1 MPVISPA
8 GELRRQHLS
17 VETPEHVVLDF
28 EIAGI
33 GSRALAALIDMAIL
47 LGILAAGGMLLAIL
61 ARLGLR
67 LGPWAAAILLL
78 AAFGLWYGYFTF
90 FEGLRGGQ
98 TPGKRAA
105 GIRVVRDTGHA
116 VTLAAAA
123 TRNLLRIADFL
134 PPPYVLGVILVALH
148 PRAKRLGDMVAGTV
162 VVRDRPIE
170 LRTAATGRERAPE
183 PADLAAPVLADDEYR
198 LLARYQ
204 ARAGSLDDA
213 ARARLTAGLVARFLA
228 HLPPSAEPDAGALDQ
243 LYAEETARRQGRLGG
258 RGTAGA
264 RGDQLAARQE
274 PRWAEFQAI
283 TERVTRRGLASLA
296 PAELPDFAARYR
308 EVAADLARART
319 YRADP
324 VVLERLERLVAGGHN
339 SLYRD
344 ERQTLAVVWNAVA
357 REFPAAVIQAR
368 RHVLAAF
375 LAFAAPA
382 AIGYRILR
390 ERPAL
395 AEQVLPEVMLDRAAE
410 ARSRIAARH
419 TYAEAEASVR
429 PVMASWIIA
438 NNVRVAFMCFA
449 GGAFAGI
456 GSLLLLAFNGLT
468 LGSVAGHFANSG
480 VLGYLLEF
488 IIGHGAL
495 ELFAVWVAGAAGLL
509 LGQAIVAPGDLARG
523 DALVLAGR
531 VAVRMIGAAVVCL
544 LVAGLIE
551 GFISASPGG
560 IALRA
565 AASGASLLFLGVYLL
580 NGWRTRRGREAA

>member
-1 MPVISPA
+1 M
-8 GELRRQHLS
+8 

-47 LGILAAGGMLLAIL
+47 LGILVAGGMIVAIL
-61 ARLGLR
+61 TRLGLE
-67 LGPWAAAILLL
+67 LGPWATALLLL

-90 FEGLRGGQ
+90 FEGLRAGQ
-98 TPGKRAA
+98 TPGKRVA

-116 VTLAAAA
+116 VNLAAAA
-123 TRNLLRIADFL
+123 TRNLLRVADFM

-170 LRTAATGRERAPE
+170 LRPAPAGPDVESE
-183 PADLAAPVLADDEYR
+183 PAPLAAPVLADEEYR

-204 ARAGSLDDA
+204 ARAGSLDEA
-213 ARARLTAGLVARFLA
+213 ARARLTAGLVTRFLA
-228 HLPPSAEPDAGALDQ
+228 HLPPAAEPGAASLDQ
-243 LYAEETARRQGRLGG
+243 LYTEETARRQGRLGA
-258 RGTAGA
+258 RGAAGA

-274 PRWAEFQAI
+274 QRWAEFQSLTVRA
-283 TERVTRRGLASLA
+283 TRHGLASLT

-319 YRADP
+319 YGADP
-324 VVLERLERLVAGGHN
+324 AVLERLERLVAAGHN

-344 ERQTLAVVWNAVA
+344 ERQTLAVVWNTVA

-368 RHVLAAF
+368 RHVVAAF

-382 AIGYRILR
+382 AIGYRVLR

-410 ARSRIAARH
+410 ARSRIATRH

-429 PVMASWIIA
+429 PLMASWIIA
-438 NNVRVAFMCFA
+438 NNIRVAFACFA
-449 GGAFAGI
+449 GGVFAGI

-468 LGSVAGHFANSG
+468 LGTVAGHFANSG
-480 VLGYLLEF
+480 VLGYLMEF

-509 LGQAIVAPGDLARG
+509 LGQAIIAPGDLARG

-531 VAVRMIGAAVVCL
+531 VAVRMVGAAVVCL
-544 LVAGLIE
+544 LVAGSIE

-565 AASGASLLFLGVYLL
+565 GASGASVLFLGVYLMS
-580 NGWRTRRGREAA
+580 GWRALAARGTA